1 MKNLVNTVKRIN
13 LVTLTG
19 LLFGTIIMVSLS
31 SCNNKKEVDATE
43 PISIEV
49 SLDRNKNVEAET
61 EWLPLTDSL
70 DIQVSREG
78 SRRGYEYSITL
89 IRYTL
94 SPKKE
99 SLRKDVFVSVYF
111 TNGESKTIH
120 QQRASFSE
128 GELDYISFSIEPVG
142 FEGKTIESIHV
153 YQINEQGGLG
163 QSTDIEATY
172 KIGEVLEDMIEACN
186 EFKEKQNKYK

>member
-1 MKNLVNTVKRIN
+1 MKNTIVIIVAVL
-13 LVTLTG
+13 TLA
-19 LLFGTIIMVSLS
+19 
-31 SCNNKKEVDATE
+31 SCNNKKEVEATE

-49 SLDRNKNVEAET
+49 SLDRNKYVEAET

-89 IRYTL
+89 MSSTL
-94 SPKKE
+94 LPEKE
-99 SLRKDVFVSVYF
+99 SLRKEVFVSVYF
-111 TNGESKTIH
+111 TNGDSETTH
-120 QQRASFSE
+120 QQRASFVG

-153 YQINEQGGLG
+153 YQINKQGGVG